1 MQNLSLA
8 MFNNVSRI
16 VSTCLYS
23 CYESTI
29 TVLYDYAVGVLIH
42 SAACGR
48 YIDASS
54 HLFDIHYDTTQGF
67 KHGKNM
73 YISKTFESRHGP
85 YNI

>member
-1 MQNLSLA
+1 MSAGLSL
-8 MFNNVSRI
+8 V
-16 VSTCLYS
+16 Y
-23 CYESTI
+23 
-29 TVLYDYAVGVLIH
+29 TVVMSQQCTYDCAVGVFH

-73 YISKTFESRHGP
+73 YLSKSRHGP